1 MCLLVNS
8 FTVNSEIHF
17 ESNYASLFSR
27 KGCLKLKHSIWSKSR
42 ITNRVLEWWI
52 RIWSPSAGH
61 VIFKFQHLVKQ
72 KLSRG
77 IFTHNK
83 GIHLHSPLEFGEFWV
98 QIRQAC
104 KVQINL
110 EYVFCGNRISIGVD
124 ETSSWFM
131 LALYTNVSMFFARGL
146 LASSSTAQRFWTGF
160 LLYTST
166 HLTSA
171 FLFLKSKRRVSCMY
185 TL

>member
-1 MCLLVNS
+1 MDFSFPGIFKWRLVL
-8 FTVNSEIHF
+8 
-17 ESNYASLFSR
+17 YCA
-27 KGCLKLKHSIWSKSR
+27 
-42 ITNRVLEWWI
+42 
-52 RIWSPSAGH
+52 PSAGH

-98 QIRQAC
+98 LIRQVC

-160 LLYTST
+160 LLYTT

-171 FLFLKSKRRVSCMY
+171 FSLSKSKRRVSCMY
-185 TL
+185 TLEKPNSTKIH

>member
-1 MCLLVNS
+1 MDFSFPGIFKWRLVL
-8 FTVNSEIHF
+8 
-17 ESNYASLFSR
+17 YCA
-27 KGCLKLKHSIWSKSR
+27 
-42 ITNRVLEWWI
+42 
-52 RIWSPSAGH
+52 PSAGH
-61 VIFKFQHLVKQ
+61 VIFKFQHLVLQ

-77 IFTHNK
+77 IFTYSK

-131 LALYTNVSMFFARGL
+131 LALYTNVCFSQEAYWRVPQQHNDFELAFF
-146 LASSSTAQRFWTGF
+146 FIP
-160 LLYTST
+160 
-166 HLTSA
+166 LTLPA
-171 FLFLKSKRRVSCMY
+171 LFSF
-185 TL
+185 